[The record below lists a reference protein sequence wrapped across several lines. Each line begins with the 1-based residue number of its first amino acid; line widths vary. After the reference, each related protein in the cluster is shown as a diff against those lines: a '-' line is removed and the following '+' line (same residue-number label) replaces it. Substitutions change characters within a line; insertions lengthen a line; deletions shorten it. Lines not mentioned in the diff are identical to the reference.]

1 MVGENQGTVSGDLG
15 RFLIPDESPLSN
27 GEPAV
32 ITLAMEP
39 RQDDHYLSA
48 VTREELEGEGG
59 AKDHHPMTGFEI
71 PENLR

>member
-48 VTREELEGEGG
+48 VTREELEEDG
-59 AKDHHPMTGFEI
+59 AKDHHQMSGFEI

>member
-1 MVGENQGTVSGDLG
+1 MS
-15 RFLIPDESPLSN
+15 RFLIPDEIPLSIG

-48 VTREELEGEGG
+48 VTREELEAE
-59 AKDHHPMTGFEI
+59 DRDRHQMSDFMI